1 MESHPSSRRRLAGLT
16 LAALGVVYGDIGTS
30 PLYALKECFG
40 ETHGVPPTPVNVLGV
55 LSLVIWSLLLVVS
68 VMYLVFVL
76 RADNK
81 GEGGILALLSLAFP
95 ERRDST
101 PMGRMATAMILLGLF
116 GACLLYGD
124 GMITP
129 AITVLGAVEG
139 LEVATQRFAPF
150 VVPLAVVIIVALF
163 GVQRAGTGTIGKVFG
178 PVMVVWFG
186 TIAALGIRGVAL
198 NPAVFSALNPVHAV
212 EFFQANGWLGFKVL
226 GSVVLAITGGEA
238 LYADMGHFGARPMR
252 LAWFTMVLPALL
264 LSYLGQGALILD
276 DPSAAVNP
284 FYRLSPRWMLLPLVG
299 LATAAAVIAS
309 QALISGAYSLTMHAV
324 QLGYLPRVAI
334 EHTSERERGQIFI
347 PQVNWALMVAC
358 VALVLG
364 FRSSS
369 NLAAAYGIAVTVTM
383 LITTVLFYFA
393 ARKLWHWGRW
403 PALAVV
409 IPAFMIEA
417 AFFLA
422 NSLKTVHGGW
432 FPLLV
437 AAVLFLLMS
446 TWRTGRRLLWQ
457 RVRTN
462 TLPTTQ
468 FLESISRREVPRVR
482 GTGVYLAGNPD
493 GVPIALLH
501 NLKHNKIIHERVVF
515 LTIVVQDTSRVDD
528 DSRITVEDLEQG
540 FWRVRARFGF
550 MEEPNVPEVL
560 RRCADFGL
568 KLREAETSYFL
579 SRETILSTSKSGMSR
594 WRERLFAIMA
604 RNAQSATSFFQ
615 LPANRVVELGM
626 QVEI

>member
-1 MESHPSSRRRLAGLT
+1 MESKPSSRLRLAGLT

-40 ETHGVPPTPVNVLGV
+40 GAHGVAPTPANILGV
-55 LSLVIWSLLLVVS
+55 LSLVIWSLILVVS
-68 VMYLVFVL
+68 VMYLIFVL

-95 ERRDST
+95 ERRDGVA
-101 PMGRMATAMILLGLF
+101 PGKVATGMILLGLF
-116 GACLLYGD
+116 GAALLYGD

-150 VVPLAVVIIVALF
+150 VVPLAVVIVVALF
-163 GVQRAGTGTIGKVFG
+163 GVQGAGTGTIGKVFG
-178 PVMVVWFG
+178 PVMILWFA
-186 TIAALGIRGVAL
+186 TIGALGVHGILMHPGVFGAV
-198 NPAVFSALNPVHAV
+198 NPLHAV
-212 EFFQANGWLGFKVL
+212 EFFQRNGWLGFKVL
-226 GSVVLAITGGEA
+226 GAVVLVVTGGEA

-252 LAWFTMVLPALL
+252 LAWFGMVLPALL
-264 LSYLGQGALILD
+264 ANYLGQGALLLED
-276 DPSAAVNP
+276 AGASVNP

-309 QALISGAYSLTMHAV
+309 QALISGAFSLTMQAV
-324 QLGYLPRVAI
+324 QLGYLPRLAI

-383 LITTVLFYFA
+383 LITTVLFYFV
-393 ARKLWHWGRW
+393 ARRLWGWKLWTT
-403 PALAVV
+403 LAVV
-409 IPAFMIEA
+409 IPAFLIEA
-417 AFFLA
+417 AFFGA
-422 NSLKTVHGGW
+422 NSLKFMHGGW

-437 AAVLFLLMS
+437 ASMVFLLMT
-446 TWRTGRRLLWQ
+446 TWRTGRRLLWE
-457 RVRTN
+457 RVRT
-462 TLPTTQ
+462 TALPATQ
-468 FLESISRREVPRVR
+468 FLEGIGRREVPRVK
-482 GTGVYLAGNPD
+482 GTGVYLAGNPE

-501 NLKHNKIIHERVVF
+501 NLKHNKVLHDRVIF
-515 LTIVVQDTSRVDD
+515 LTIVVHDTSRVDD
-528 DSRITVEDLEQG
+528 ASRITVEELGQG
-540 FWRVRARFGF
+540 FWRVRASFGF
-550 MEEPNVPEVL
+550 MEEPNVPQVL
-560 RRCADFGL
+560 RRCADYGL

-579 SRETILSTSKSGMSR
+579 SRETIISSRKSGMVR
-594 WRERLFAIMA
+594 WREMLFAVMA
-604 RNAQSATSFFQ
+604 RNSQSATSFFQ